1 MKTPPTKP
9 KIEPYEAII
18 KVMGRTSKSTGKTI
32 GEAILGLKVGIAK
45 GVAVLTLKHGKNSR
59 ERILNHTQ
67 VARLFNTRGTTQAIY
82 LKNIT
87 NLFEGI

>member
-9 KIEPYEAII
+9 KTEPYEAII
-18 KVMGRTSKSTGKTI
+18 RVMGRTSKNKAKTI
-32 GEAILGLKVGIAK
+32 GEAILGLEVGNAK

-67 VARLFNTRGTTQAIY
+67 VARLFNASQTTREIL

-87 NLFEGI
+87 SLFSGI